1 MFLVFNLVAGQSA
14 LAQATA
20 DKQARATAKI
30 KEKIAKIGTDKKITV
45 RRQDKTEATGYLS
58 AIGSDS
64 FSIEDKINRT
74 TTSFTYAEVEKVS
87 REGGSK
93 ALTIGV
99 IAGLAAGAAII
110 LVILVK
116 PICNE
121 GGC

>member
-1 MFLVFNLVAGQSA
+1 MFLVFNLVAGQPA
-14 LAQATA
+14 LAQATV

-30 KEKIAKIGTDKKITV
+30 KEKIAKIGTDKKIIV
-45 RRQDKTEATGYLS
+45 RRKDQTEMTGYLS

-64 FSIEDKINRT
+64 FTLADKLNGTTIEF
-74 TTSFTYAEVEKVS
+74 SYAEVEKVS

-93 ALTIGV
+93 ALTIGLL
-99 IAGLAAGAAII
+99 AGLAAGAAVV